1 MSMCCDQGHYGE
13 VLKGKYTDENGR
25 VQDVAIKRLK
35 QMMYEKFSKEF
46 EKECS
51 IMMQLQHPNI
61 VRIIGQSR
69 ERKHRCLLKLNYEAP
84 RQLA

>member
-1 MSMCCDQGHYGE
+1 VSWCIQGHYGE
-13 VLKGKYTDENGR
+13 VLKGRYTDENGR

-69 ERKHRCLLKLNYEAP
+69 ERKCSCLL
-84 RQLA
+84 

>member
-1 MSMCCDQGHYGE
+1 M
-13 VLKGKYTDENGR
+13 LKGKYRDDDGQ
-25 VQDVAIKRLK
+25 VQEVAIKRLK
-35 QMMYEKFSKEF
+35 QMMYEKFSAEF

-69 ERKHRCLLKLNYEAP
+69 ERKPYMMNSHSASRKTGWCMKY
-84 RQLA
+84 